1 MSVSSDHLL
10 LYVLNCCEQ
19 YGYVFALYIN
29 GLVQDCNKSI
39 ANALKLQQS
48 CAKPSISCLDIGMLQ
63 VIEIRPQG
71 W

>member
-10 LYVLNCCEQ
+10 LCMLNCCEE
-19 YGYVFALYIN
+19 YGYVFAMYID
-29 GLVQDCNKSI
+29 GLVQDCSNSI
-39 ANALKLQQS
+39 VNGHKLRQS

-71 W
+71 